1 MRGAS
6 GGVWIRTRSRVR
18 TDEQTEQQS
27 RILISQTA
35 ARVAPPATR
44 ALVFVDQRDGT
55 ETTVAVANPTD
66 TAQRVEFRLRQGA
79 VAESASRTVAP
90 GQRLTFDVREMPGAS
105 SGTGALDVE
114 AEAPLSVE
122 ARSVTSNQHGEAV
135 VTVLPIVRG
144 APAAPATVLPNITV
158 GSGYRTD
165 VVLLNPHDE
174 PARGELSVRDDA
186 GREIARERYALG
198 PRTAVTWQPAAD
210 GLIPRTRYVV
220 VHPSS
225 AVSPSVAALVSR
237 ADEGLITMTA
247 VEPVSGVL
255 RARVPVN
262 TLPGLVRHGRRTRFH
277 LVIANPGEHGASVR
291 LILRDLD
298 GQEIDRAEQQ
308 LLPGAQADFTLGD
321 LFDRV
326 QFAGSLSV
334 GSDVPVAITSRR
346 VTTNLRGDEIL
357 TEIPVLTDS
366 SGAAVQLFPYV
377 DGGGDSTQLLVL
389 PGGQALAESALEFVG
404 VDGRPLE
411 VILR

>member
-1 MRGAS
+1 MN
-6 GGVWIRTRSRVR
+6 V
-18 TDEQTEQQS
+18 
-27 RILISQTA
+27 
-35 ARVAPPATR
+35 
-44 ALVFVDQRDGT
+44 
-55 ETTVAVANPTD
+55 
-66 TAQRVEFRLRQGA
+66 
-79 VAESASRTVAP
+79 
-90 GQRLTFDVREMPGAS
+90 
-105 SGTGALDVE
+105 
-114 AEAPLSVE
+114 PL
-122 ARSVTSNQHGEAV
+122 A
-135 VTVLPIVRG
+135 
-144 APAAPATVLPNITV
+144 
-158 GSGYRTD
+158 
-165 VVLLNPHDE
+165 
-174 PARGELSVRDDA
+174 
-186 GREIARERYALG
+186 
-198 PRTAVTWQPAAD
+198 
-210 GLIPRTRYVV
+210 
-220 VHPSS
+220 
-225 AVSPSVAALVSR
+225 
-237 ADEGLITMTA
+237 
-247 VEPVSGVL
+247 
-255 RARVPVN
+255 
-262 TLPGLVRHGRRTRFH
+262 GLVRHGRRTRFH